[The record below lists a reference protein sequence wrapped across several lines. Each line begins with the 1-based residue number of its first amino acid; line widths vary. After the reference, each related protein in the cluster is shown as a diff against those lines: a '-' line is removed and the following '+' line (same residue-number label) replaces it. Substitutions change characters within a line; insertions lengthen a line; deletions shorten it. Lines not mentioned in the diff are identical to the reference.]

1 MPNRR
6 QFIKQSTLAGL
17 GALSSSSLFAYRGR
31 PNEKISIGIIGANS
45 RGAFLAQAFAK
56 IPGVEVAYICD
67 PDSTVVDKNVADI
80 AKLTGKKPKGIAD
93 VRKMLEAKDCD
104 AVAIAT
110 PDHWHAPA
118 ALMAVQAGKHVYL
131 EKPCSHNPAEG
142 EILIKAVQKYGRLI
156 QMGNQR
162 RSFPKI
168 MEGMQALR
176 QGVIGRVY
184 YAKGWYANTRK
195 SIGAGKIATPPPTL
209 NFDLWQGPAPRRAY
223 KDNLVHYNWHWFW
236 HWGTGEALNNGT
248 HEIDVMRWGLGVD
261 FPTKVVSAGGRYV
274 FSDDWET
281 PDTQTIT
288 FEFANKTAIHWEGR
302 SCNGLPSEGSGRGVA
317 FYGETGSMITNGGD
331 DYKIYNLEGK
341 LQKDVKTE
349 IQDVQGTN
357 TVSISERLDSLH
369 LINFLDAVRGKAALT
384 SPIAEGHASTLLPQ
398 LGNIAFRT
406 GRTLYCDPANGHIL
420 RDKQAMKL
428 WSREYEKGWEMR
440 L

>member
-142 EILIKAVQKYGRLI
+142 EILVKAVQKYGRLI
-156 QMGNQR
+156 
-162 RSFPKI
+162 
-168 MEGMQALR
+168 
-176 QGVIGRVY
+176 
-184 YAKGWYANTRK
+184 
-195 SIGAGKIATPPPTL
+195 
-209 NFDLWQGPAPRRAY
+209 
-223 KDNLVHYNWHWFW
+223 
-236 HWGTGEALNNGT
+236 
-248 HEIDVMRWGLGVD
+248 
-261 FPTKVVSAGGRYV
+261 
-274 FSDDWET
+274 
-281 PDTQTIT
+281 
-288 FEFANKTAIHWEGR
+288 
-302 SCNGLPSEGSGRGVA
+302 
-317 FYGETGSMITNGGD
+317 
-331 DYKIYNLEGK
+331 
-341 LQKDVKTE
+341 
-349 IQDVQGTN
+349 
-357 TVSISERLDSLH
+357 
-369 LINFLDAVRGKAALT
+369 
-384 SPIAEGHASTLLPQ
+384 
-398 LGNIAFRT
+398 
-406 GRTLYCDPANGHIL
+406 
-420 RDKQAMKL
+420 
-428 WSREYEKGWEMR
+428 
-440 L
+440 